1 MQNPLHLVIDGII
14 YQSQSMGGISRLFTE
29 ILPRMCA
36 QDEAVDM
43 TLFVVGN
50 SSQAL
55 PAHPRIHPLRIF
67 DPQPF
72 MRPSFLWR
80 SLEEPA
86 RKAMMRLRLGTGQ
99 GKIWHSTYFSE
110 PGRWE
115 GRKVYTVADM
125 IHERYPDLFFGPGG
139 DAFRALRKRCVLS
152 ADAVLCISEATR
164 NDIREIYDW
173 DSDRL
178 HVVHLAGSDF
188 FRPLRDGESE
198 SNHPGERPFLLYVGS
213 RAHYKNFDGLLRA
226 YSRWA
231 ERCDVG
237 LLAVGAPWTPV
248 EADLLRKLGLADQVR
263 LLTNVDD
270 ESLCRLYNRAA
281 AFLYPSLYEGFGIPL
296 LEAMASGCP
305 VVASRIATT
314 VEVAGDCPIYFDP
327 IDGDSLLAALDQ
339 VMGEG
344 RDSNRTRAALAHA
357 GRYSWDRTAAE
368 TLRVYRSI
376 A

>member
-1 MQNPLHLVIDGII
+1 
-14 YQSQSMGGISRLFTE
+14 
-29 ILPRMCA
+29 
-36 QDEAVDM
+36 M

-50 SSQAL
+50 SCQPL
-55 PAHPRIHPLRIF
+55 PVHPRIRPLRIF

-72 MRPSFLWR
+72 MRPSFLWS

-86 RKAMMRLRLGTGQ
+86 RKAVLRLKLGTGR
-99 GKIWHSTYFSE
+99 GRIWHSTYFSE
-110 PGRWE
+110 PGRWV

-125 IHERYPDLFFGPGG
+125 IHERYPDLFCGPGG

-164 NDIREIYDW
+164 NDVREIYGW

-188 FRPLRDGESE
+188 FRPLGEEESE
-198 SNHPGERPFLLYVGS
+198 DGRFGEGPFLLYVGS
-213 RAHYKNFDGLLRA
+213 RAHYKNFDGFLRA
-226 YSRWA
+226 YGRWT
-231 ERCDVG
+231 ERRDVG
-237 LLAVGAPWTPV
+237 LLAVGAPWTPA
-248 EADLLRKLGLADQVR
+248 ETDLLRELGLAGRVR
-263 LLTNVDD
+263 LLTDVDD
-270 ESLCRLYNRAA
+270 GTLCRLYNRAV

-296 LEAMASGCP
+296 LEAMACGCP

-314 VEVAGDCPIYFDP
+314 VEVAGDFPVYFDP
-327 IDGDSLLAALDQ
+327 LDGDSLLAALDR

-344 RDSNRTRAALAHA
+344 RDSNRTRAGIAHA
-357 GRYSWDRTAAE
+357 GGYSWDRTAAE

-376 A
+376 T